1 MIREFQNFIDKNQ
14 LFDRKQK
21 ILLTVSGGIDSISM
35 LHLFHKV
42 GIDIGVA
49 HCNFMLRGE
58 ESDEDEIFV
67 RNMAAM
73 LAVPFYVIRFN
84 TWEYARQEGISIEMA
99 ARDLRYKW
107 FEEIR
112 VQYKY
117 DYIATA
123 HNLNDVVET
132 FFLNIVRGTGIK
144 GLTGIKPK
152 SNHLIRPML
161 FASRRQIEAYCLEH
175 DLHFREDSSNASVKF
190 SRNKIRHLILPVLEK
205 INPNFLQTA
214 VENIQR
220 LSETEQIYFSKVGE
234 VKKQVCF
241 EKEGSFYIDLNKMKE
256 IEPQSSYLY
265 EFLVPFN
272 FSRDNVAEIVEAMD
286 GIPGKQFF
294 SSTHRL
300 LKDRNYLIITGIKKQ
315 ADLKYYIDEGMT
327 LINGP
332 VKLKLRVIKKE
343 EGFKLPLNSQIA
355 CLDYDRITFPLILRH
370 WQKGDYFRPLGMKDI
385 KKLSDYFIDSKLSL
399 IEKEQAWLLTSENK
413 IVWIVGRRLDDRYK
427 ITDRTQNILVIEPCQ
442 D

>member
-1 MIREFQNFIDKNQ
+1 REFQNFIDKNQ